1 MHCRGLRGNTH
12 SLNNY
17 FMNKLFLGLLFLLI
31 AACNKPLFNPLDKV
45 DLFLGTGGHGHVHP
59 AATVPNGM
67 VQVGPDNGVDGWD
80 WCSGY
85 HYSSNTIAGFSHSH
99 LSGTG
104 IGDGYDIS
112 VLPLMNKDSMLEER
126 IHLPFSHANEK
137 ASPGYYSVKLDNGI
151 TCEMTATER
160 SAMHRYQ
167 FPSDSGW
174 LRWDPSYHQNWDFI
188 DSAEA
193 WVVNDTTIAGYKHS
207 TGWAKNQRVYFEA
220 VFNQPFKEFIF
231 VGDSNWV
238 ANEEML
244 GMGKKGKQLKIM
256 LKFESTKL
264 LEVRVGISNVSHAS
278 AKLSNAE
285 NTGFTFEQV
294 QAAAARKWLA
304 ALSTIR
310 IKTKDAQM
318 ETLFYTSMYRTCMAP
333 SVYSDPDGRYRNAD
347 GRILQMENNLTKYS
361 IFSTWDTFRALHPLF
376 TLTQPKLV
384 AAWMNSLL
392 QFYRDNGRLPVWDI
406 ASWDANT
413 MTGFH
418 AVPILADAI
427 LKDIKGFD
435 YALAYT
441 AMKASSEQTIRGT
454 PYFNEYGYLPH
465 DLHGWSVTY
474 TLEYAFDN
482 WCIAQVAR
490 KLGKRE
496 EAIVFEKRAEN
507 YKNLFDP
514 STGFMRGKLSNG
526 KWVEPFDPYLSEHG
540 FEGQFIE
547 GTAWQHSFFVP
558 HNIEE
563 LAVLYGGKEKL
574 IEKLDTLFTT
584 TSILKG
590 DNVSIDVSGL
600 IGQYAHGNEPSH
612 HIAYMYTVL
621 GRPDKAAHWIRV
633 IADSMYKNGPDGLS
647 GNDDCG
653 QMSAWYLFSAM
664 GMYPMNPAAGEYIVG
679 YPLVEEAT
687 IQLPDRKSITIKRIG
702 NGKTVRKLLIN
713 GEQQKDLSIK
723 HEKLLMGGTIEMHTE

>member
-1 MHCRGLRGNTH
+1 MHCRGLRDNTH

-137 ASPGYYSVKLDNGI
+137 ASPGYYNVKLDNGI

-160 SAMHRYQ
+160 SAIHRYQ

-238 ANEEML
+238 AHEEME

-256 LKFESTKL
+256 LKFESAKV

-333 SVYSDPDGRYRNAD
+333 SVYSDAEGRYRNAD
-347 GRILQMENNLTKYS
+347 GRVLQMENNLTKYS

-490 KLGKRE
+490 KLGKTE
-496 EAIVFEKRAEN
+496 EAMVFEKRAEN

-621 GRPDKAAHWIRV
+621 GRPDKAAQWIRV

>member
-1 MHCRGLRGNTH
+1 MHCRGLRDNTH

-137 ASPGYYSVKLDNGI
+137 ASPGYYNVKLDNGI

-160 SAMHRYQ
+160 SAIHRYQ
-167 FPSDSGW
+167 FPSHSGW

-256 LKFESTKL
+256 LKFESAKV

-333 SVYSDPDGRYRNAD
+333 SVYSDAEGRYRNAD
-347 GRILQMENNLTKYS
+347 GRVLQMENNLTKYS

-490 KLGKRE
+490 KLGKTE
-496 EAIVFEKRAEN
+496 EAMVFEKRAEN

-621 GRPDKAAHWIRV
+621 GRPDKAAQWIRV

-713 GEQQKDLSIK
+713 GELQKDLSIK
-723 HEKLLMGGTIEMHTE
+723 HDKLLLGGTIEMHTE